1 MLNSCYQSI
10 NCLNKT
16 LCLHKI
22 LKMKKHIIILFL
34 FSLSFTVLLQAQ
46 ESDANGYKVSIG
58 DQAPDF
64 STVLSNGK
72 TFRLSEQRGKIVMLQ
87 FTASWCSVCRKE
99 MPFIEKDI
107 WAKLKGK
114 DFVLIGLDRDEPL
127 DVVLSFQEQMKIT
140 YLLALDP
147 NADIFGLYADLK
159 SGVTRNVI
167 IDEHGKIIFLTRLYE
182 PVEFNK
188 MKDLIF
194 DAVDKLK

>member
-1 MLNSCYQSI
+1 M
-10 NCLNKT
+10 
-16 LCLHKI
+16 
-22 LKMKKHIIILFL
+22 FL